1 MSLAVEESD
10 ALTPAQRSAISNI
23 RQRAQDLRADAV
35 MTISH
40 ILNMSNVEPSTA
52 DAVRAA
58 IRDHA
63 HVVIHF
69 HPDRPVG
76 SRVVA
81 RALLEDGVYR
91 NQFETGIS
99 NGLVSTAL
107 DGPRDS
113 WEKSLFS
120 GAYHDGTGLR
130 AAERPKYGALDL
142 TCHPDGPAPRF
153 GSCYLVL
160 KPEVSRRSTFTFGGS
175 QADPKFRG
183 TIDEFDAIL
192 SAILEESFT
201 RDFMLGVSDIRPG
214 PAMCL
219 LRKSLTTPRQFRT
232 DDASH
237 NLDHMVEAQV
247 HGDICLDRDVEALIA
262 DGPFFA
268 KPSCAIE
275 LHADLVG
282 DHAKQYG
289 EFGAAELVQG
299 ALPVLEHLE
308 NLPELREL
316 VVGKLVALLLRDGGT
331 GRRQADEQ
339 RQDQPP
345 APVRQQVRCGR
356 DHRVILRYSA
366 ALRAVVPRTGT
377 VAS

>member
-1 MSLAVEESD
+1 MSLAVAESD

-219 LRKSLTTPRQFRT
+219 LRESLTTPRQFRT

-262 DGPFFA
+262 DGSFA
-268 KPSCAIE
+268 DGDTGQILKAI
-275 LHADLVG
+275 
-282 DHAKQYG
+282 G
-289 EFGAAELVQG
+289 ERFGFPVRFNRGFQ
-299 ALPVLEHLE
+299 LPVESIPPDFRGPCMPSLAARVTTTRVDARAIGTAAQGLFDNRDQWRDRGTYEEILQELKLLWHVLVKYGQPVST
-308 NLPELREL
+308 LP
-316 VVGKLVALLLRDGGT
+316 
-331 GRRQADEQ
+331 
-339 RQDQPP
+339 
-345 APVRQQVRCGR
+345 
-356 DHRVILRYSA
+356 
-366 ALRAVVPRTGT
+366 
-377 VAS
+377 